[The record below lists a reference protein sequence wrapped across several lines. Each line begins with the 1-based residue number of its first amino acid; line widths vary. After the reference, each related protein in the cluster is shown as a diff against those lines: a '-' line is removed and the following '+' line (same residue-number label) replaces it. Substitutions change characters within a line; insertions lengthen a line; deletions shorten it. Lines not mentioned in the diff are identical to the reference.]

1 MSTVTVVFRLNCT
14 YTFIFST
21 GGLFESLLHVFTY
34 FFSHLILKY
43 WPLIDTAIPPLCRR
57 SNVIVND
64 IIFYQHYLCQNKKTK
79 MKKSSSFKY
88 QFCKKIIVSTASTFL
103 FLNGQLKH
111 VNNWKSFKN
120 N

>member
-1 MSTVTVVFRLNCT
+1 MSTVTVVFRLNCI

-21 GGLFESLLHVFTY
+21 GDLFESLLHVFTY
-34 FFSHLILKY
+34 FFSNLILKY
-43 WPLIDTAIPPLCRR
+43 WPLINTAIPPLCHR

-79 MKKSSSFKY
+79 ILNINSV
-88 QFCKKIIVSTASTFL
+88 KKIIVSTASTFL